1 MGTDRTE
8 IGSVAP
14 VQLFGFVWEW
24 EVFLLFPVVGWTVD
38 DSWMSDDVVVDEG
51 LVDVVDVWGNGV
63 WFGSVRELCVVHI
76 NRSKNHLGAKWQEVA
91 FLEKTLQYSSFWSI
105 YNNRSFWQGKYFW
118 KSNRESFSPGTV
130 HLRNVFQKG
139 DSKSLVSYECGC
151 ASPFSF
157 TRWWIWKIIFPIHK
171 NFFQSTFSLFHLMF
185 EYETLDISL

>member
-63 WFGSVRELCVVHI
+63 WCGSVRELCIVHI
-76 NRSKNHLGAKWQEVA
+76 NRSKIPLVAKWQEVA
-91 FLEKTLQYSSFWSI
+91 FLEKTLQYSSLWSI

-118 KSNRESFSPGTV
+118 KSDMESFSPGTV
-130 HLRNVFQKG
+130 YLRIFFRKVMFE
-139 DSKSLVSYECGC
+139 SLVSYECGC
-151 ASPFSF
+151 ASPF
-157 TRWWIWKIIFPIHK
+157 
-171 NFFQSTFSLFHLMF
+171 
-185 EYETLDISL
+185 